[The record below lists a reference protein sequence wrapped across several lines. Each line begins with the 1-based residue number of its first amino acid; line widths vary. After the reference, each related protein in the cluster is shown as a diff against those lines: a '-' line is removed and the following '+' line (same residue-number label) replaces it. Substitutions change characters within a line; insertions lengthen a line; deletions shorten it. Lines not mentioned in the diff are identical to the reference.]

1 MEWRICYVADLRKQ
15 VQWLKNSKDYEKLE
29 TLRNR
34 TDTVKHWISD
44 IELKLDINK
53 VNSDK
58 NMKNINIY
66 VYTQIFIHINRYLIV
81 DKSQLIRK
89 DT

>member
-15 VQWLKNSKDYEKLE
+15 VQWLKNSRDYEKLE

>member
-53 VNSDK
+53 INSDK
-58 NMKNINIY
+58 NMKNIIKWE
-66 VYTQIFIHINRYLIV
+66 ILIEITFV
-81 DKSQLIRK
+81 VVI
-89 DT
+89 

>member
-15 VQWLKNSKDYEKLE
+15 VQWLKNTKDYEKLE

-53 VNSDK
+53 INSDK

-66 VYTQIFIHINRYLIV
+66 VYTQIFILINRYLIV

>member
-15 VQWLKNSKDYEKLE
+15 VQWLKNSRDYEKLE

-53 VNSDK
+53 INSDK

>member
-34 TDTVKHWISD
+34 TDTAKHWISD

-53 VNSDK
+53 INSDK